1 MDELKAAVDSL
12 AAGGFTNHADA
23 FAKANA
29 LFDPNSTNAKV
40 MVMFTDG
47 KTTAGPDPSVQIDCG
62 TVVQPEPYPVPIDV
76 AVSGCQDALEYD
88 LGDVYLESAGRIL
101 QLNVNLKNVCPR
113 KRVALSIAL
122 SEVDQQGNEYQLGT

>member
-23 FAKANA
+23 FAKAN
-29 LFDPNSTNAKV
+29 
-40 MVMFTDG
+40 
-47 KTTAGPDPSVQIDCG
+47 
-62 TVVQPEPYPVPIDV
+62 
-76 AVSGCQDALEYD
+76 ALEYD

-113 KRVALSIAL
+113 KRVALAIAL
-122 SEVDQQGNEYQLGT
+122 SEVDQQGNEYQRGTKTLTIPAHFSTSCRDVLVKCVKFI